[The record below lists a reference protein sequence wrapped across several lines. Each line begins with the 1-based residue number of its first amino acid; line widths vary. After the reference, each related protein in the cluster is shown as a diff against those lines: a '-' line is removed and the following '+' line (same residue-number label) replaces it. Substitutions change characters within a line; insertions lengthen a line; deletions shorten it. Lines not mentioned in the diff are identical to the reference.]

1 MNSHSGSPWD
11 RPEVVAGFTQTPP
24 NAELLRFA
32 ETEQQRVGS
41 GTEALDLGCGAGRNA
56 VPLAEQG
63 WRVLGIDSSMAMLQT
78 ARHWA
83 RERGVHDK
91 IHLAVA
97 PMDRLPVRDRS
108 CDLLVAHGIWN
119 LARSGAEFRR
129 AVHEAARVAR
139 PGAGLFVFTFSR
151 TTLPREATPVS
162 DEAFVFT
169 QFSGQPQCFLTVEQL
184 ISALA
189 DASFSPD
196 PSVPVSE
203 LNRSPTAALQ
213 MPGIPVIH
221 QAAFRY
227 QPEGDT

>member
-1 MNSHSGSPWD
+1 MNPCSGSPWD
-11 RPEVVAGFTQTPP
+11 TPEVVAGFTRTPP
-24 NAELLRFA
+24 NPVLLRFA
-32 ETEQQRVGS
+32 EIERQRVRS
-41 GTEALDLGCGAGRNA
+41 QAVALDLGCGAGRNA
-56 VPLAEQG
+56 VPLAKQG

-83 RERGVHDK
+83 REHGDHERVH
-91 IHLAVA
+91 LTVA

-108 CDLLVAHGIWN
+108 CNLLIAHGIWN

-129 AVHEAARVAR
+129 AVREAARAAR

-151 TTLPREATPVS
+151 STLPDEATPVS
-162 DEAFVFT
+162 NETFVFT

-184 ISALA
+184 MSELA

-196 PSVPVSE
+196 PGVPLSE
-203 LNRSPTAALQ
+203 LNRAPTAALQ
-213 MPGIPVIH
+213 MPHVPVIH

-227 QPEGDT
+227 QP